1 MLCAYCF
8 GLRKEFIVSMNK
20 IFKVVW
26 SKSKQCYVVVSEM
39 AKNNSGKKRVL
50 ASVLAALAVVSA
62 GGVWGAL
69 YRQVPI

>member
-1 MLCAYCF
+1 MLCAYGF

-62 GGVWGAL
+62 GGVGM
-69 YRQVPI
+69 VH